1 MSADELRMR
10 DEVADIIAQL
20 QVLHVRESELLG
32 RLEEATTGE
41 RGRNGESA
49 APNQQLVIGDK
60 VIIKNPRPFQA
71 KRGTIVKVGARITVL
86 ASNGTK
92 VIRAASNLIRDNER
106 N

>member
-1 MSADELRMR
+1 MR

-49 APNQQLVIGDK
+49 APNQPTSRFIIGDR

-92 VIRAASNLIRDNER
+92 VVRAASNLIRDNER

>member
-1 MSADELRMR
+1 MR

-49 APNQQLVIGDK
+49 APNQPAGRFIIGDK

>member
-1 MSADELRMR
+1 MR
-10 DEVADIIAQL
+10 DEVADIIEQL
-20 QVLHVRESELLG
+20 QALQVRESELLG

-49 APNQQLVIGDK
+49 APNRPAGRFIIGDR
-60 VIIKNPRPFQA
+60 VIIRNPRPFQP

-92 VIRAASNLIRDNER
+92 VVRAPSNLIRDDER

>member
-1 MSADELRMR
+1 MR

-49 APNQQLVIGDK
+49 APNQPAGRFIIGDK

-92 VIRAASNLIRDNER
+92 VIRAASNLNRDNER
-106 N
+106 Y